1 MKKYNITYQKNG
13 EIKNQIVTDI
23 ELELIKKEFDIL
35 TIKAKKSIFEIK
47 FKNRIKVPKKEL
59 LLIFFELNLML
70 ESNINISDA
79 IDILIKSKKNKKT
92 QKFLQAMN
100 YALSNSMPISEVLDE
115 FVIEDF
121 VKDFLNISQNSSNL
135 ARNVDAIYHL
145 LKEQDS
151 IKKSFYK
158 ALGYPIFLFFTFLA
172 SLFIIFSF
180 VIPSF
185 KSIFQNQIEN
195 LPQSTKILLNMEIFF
210 KEYSLIFIIIVF
222 FLILFLIFLYKISK
236 KFEYFLDYIFIR
248 YIPIFSIVLRN
259 LQLYKL
265 FLVVDIMQKSKYEF
279 HKAFLNSKLL
289 VKNKYLLDKIRV
301 IDSLLENGKSICFAF
316 KDVNIFDDIILNLLN
331 TGEVTNSLEI
341 VVPEIKKIYK
351 HRFENSVNLMISIIQ
366 PLFLLI
372 IASMI
377 LFIVLAIFTP
387 IWEMGSLIK

>member
-35 TIKAKKSIFEIK
+35 TIKPKKSIFEIK
-47 FKNRIKVPKKEL
+47 FKNRVRVPKKEL

-210 KEYSLIFIIIVF
+210 KEYSLIFIIIVS

-236 KFEYFLDYIFIR
+236 KFEYFLDYIFIK

-341 VVPEIKKIYK
+341 VVPEIKNIYK

>member
-1 MKKYNITYQKNG
+1 
-13 EIKNQIVTDI
+13 
-23 ELELIKKEFDIL
+23 
-35 TIKAKKSIFEIK
+35 
-47 FKNRIKVPKKEL
+47 
-59 LLIFFELNLML
+59 
-70 ESNINISDA
+70 
-79 IDILIKSKKNKKT
+79 
-92 QKFLQAMN
+92 
-100 YALSNSMPISEVLDE
+100 
-115 FVIEDF
+115 
-121 VKDFLNISQNSSNL
+121 
-135 ARNVDAIYHL
+135 
-145 LKEQDS
+145 
-151 IKKSFYK
+151 
-158 ALGYPIFLFFTFLA
+158 
-172 SLFIIFSF
+172 
-180 VIPSF
+180 
-185 KSIFQNQIEN
+185 
-195 LPQSTKILLNMEIFF
+195 
-210 KEYSLIFIIIVF
+210 
-222 FLILFLIFLYKISK
+222 
-236 KFEYFLDYIFIR
+236 
-248 YIPIFSIVLRN
+248 VLRN

-351 HRFENSVNLMISIIQ
+351 HRFENIVNLMISIIQ

>member
-47 FKNRIKVPKKEL
+47 FKNRVRVPKKEL

-210 KEYSLIFIIIVF
+210 KEYSLIFIIIVS

-236 KFEYFLDYIFIR
+236 KFEYFLDYIFIK

-341 VVPEIKKIYK
+341 VVPEIKNIYK

>member
-13 EIKNQIVTDI
+13 EIKNQVVTDI

-35 TIKAKKSIFEIK
+35 TIKAKKTIFEIK

-210 KEYSLIFIIIVF
+210 KEYSLVFIIIVS

>member
-210 KEYSLIFIIIVF
+210 KEYSLVFIIIVS

-236 KFEYFLDYIFIR
+236 KFEYFLDYIFIK

>member
-47 FKNRIKVPKKEL
+47 FKNRVRVPKKEL

-210 KEYSLIFIIIVF
+210 KEYSLIFIIIVS

-236 KFEYFLDYIFIR
+236 KFEYFLDYIFIK

-289 VKNKYLLDKIRV
+289 VKNKYLLDKIRI

-341 VVPEIKKIYK
+341 VVPEIKNIYK

>member
-47 FKNRIKVPKKEL
+47 FKNRARVPKKEL

-222 FLILFLIFLYKISK
+222 FLILFLIFLYKINK
-236 KFEYFLDYIFIR
+236 KFEYFLDYIVIK

-259 LQLYKL
+259 LQLYKI

-351 HRFENSVNLMISIIQ
+351 HRFENIVNLMISIIQ

>member
-47 FKNRIKVPKKEL
+47 FKNRVKVPKKEL

-210 KEYSLIFIIIVF
+210 KEYSLIFIIIVS

-236 KFEYFLDYIFIR
+236 KFEYFLDYIVIK